1 MYLKPIF
8 MKLKFLSFA
17 VLLTFQLSN
26 AQYTDIVNSNR
37 PSESMSAFAVGITV
51 IQLEGG
57 LGYINEKDNTF
68 AVDTLDY
75 KANGVMGD
83 LNVRYGFFKE
93 QLEVLLELSY
103 QKDSQVFSNRERGRS
118 GLKSSTIGLKYLV
131 YDPFK
136 FYEENVNLYSWKA
149 NHKFKMS
156 QLIPIVAVYGG
167 MNLNFSNNKFLIGA
181 EELAIVSPKLM
192 LITQNI
198 FGEQIVFIT
207 NTFLDKMVTEGQQ
220 LGYLL
225 TATKGFNERWSAFA
239 EYKGLSN
246 KFYKDNFISA
256 GGAYLL
262 NGNLQIDAS
271 ISKSLKDSPSIMYG
285 GIGVTWR
292 SDTNYKDHLI
302 ESPDKNK
309 ADKAKKDKKKK
320 NNEKKMLDKLPKS
333 NEKEE

>member
-1 MYLKPIF
+1 MNF
-8 MKLKFLSFA
+8 KLLISL
-17 VLLTFQLSN
+17 LLTSHLFY

-37 PSESMSAFAVGITV
+37 PSESMSAFAVGRTV

-68 AVDTLDY
+68 EVDSLDY
-75 KANGVMGD
+75 KANGVVGD

-93 QLEVLLELSY
+93 ELEAILELSY
-103 QKDSQVFSNRERGRS
+103 QNDTQEFSVRDRS
-118 GLKSSTIGLKYLV
+118 RNGLKSSTVGLKYLV
-131 YDPFK
+131 YDPYK
-136 FYEENVNLYSWKA
+136 FYEETVNLYSWKA
-149 NHKFKMS
+149 NHKFKMN

-167 MNLNFSNNKFLIGA
+167 MNLNFTNNKFLIGA

-198 FGEQIVFIT
+198 FGKQIVFIT
-207 NTFLDKMVTEGQQ
+207 NTFLDKMITSGQQ

-225 TATKGFNERWSAFA
+225 TITKGFNERWSAFA
-239 EYKGLSN
+239 EFKGLSN
-246 KFYKDNFISA
+246 KYYKDNFFSA

-262 NGNLQIDAS
+262 HGNLQVDAS
-271 ISKSLKDSPSIMYG
+271 ISKSLKDSPSILYG
-285 GIGVTWR
+285 GIGITWR

-302 ESPDKNK
+302 KTPEKNK
-309 ADKAKKDKKKK
+309 ADKAKKEKKKK
-320 NNEKKMLDKLPKS
+320 NNEKKMLNKLPKS

>member
-1 MYLKPIF
+1 
-8 MKLKFLSFA
+8 MKLKLFCFI
-17 VLLTFQLSN
+17 VLLTFQYN
-26 AQYTDIVNSNR
+26 YAQYTDIVNSNR
-37 PSESMSAFAVGITV
+37 PSESMSAFAVGRTV

-68 AVDTLDY
+68 VVDTLDY
-75 KANGVMGD
+75 KANGVVGD

-93 QLEVLLELSY
+93 QLEAILELSY
-103 QKDSQVFSNRERGRS
+103 QKDKQEFSVRDRS
-118 GLKSSTIGLKYLV
+118 RNGLKSSTIGLKYLV
-131 YDPFK
+131 YDPYK
-136 FYEENVNLYSWKA
+136 FYEETVNLYSWKA
-149 NHKFKMS
+149 NQKFKMS

-167 MNLNFSNNKFLIGA
+167 MNLNFTNNKFLIGA

-198 FGEQIVFIT
+198 FGKQIVFIT
-207 NTFLDKMVTEGQQ
+207 NTFLDKIATSGQQ

-225 TATKGFNERWSAFA
+225 TLTKGFNDRWSAFA
-239 EYKGLSN
+239 EFKGLSN

-262 NGNLQIDAS
+262 HGNLQIDAS
-271 ISKSLKDSPSIMYG
+271 ISKSLKDSPSILYG
-285 GIGVTWR
+285 GVGVTWR

-302 ESPDKNK
+302 KTPEKYKN
-309 ADKAKKDKKKK
+309 DKAKKEKKKK

>member
-8 MKLKFLSFA
+8 MKLKFLSFIA
-17 VLLTFQLSN
+17 LLTFQLSN

-37 PSESMSAFAVGITV
+37 PSESMSAFAVGRTV

-57 LGYINEKDNTF
+57 FGFINEKDNTF
-68 AVDTLDY
+68 AVNTLDY
-75 KANGVMGD
+75 KANGVVAD

-93 QLEVLLELSY
+93 QLEAVLELSH
-103 QKDSQVFSNRERGRS
+103 QRDTQEFSDRDRS
-118 GLKSSTIGLKYLV
+118 RNGLKVSTIGLKYLV
-131 YDPFK
+131 YDPYK

-149 NHKFKMS
+149 NQKFKMS

-181 EELAIVSPKLM
+181 EELAIISPKLM

-198 FGEQIVFIT
+198 FGEQLVFIT
-207 NTFLDKMVTEGQQ
+207 NTFLDKIATEGQQ

-225 TATKGFNERWSAFA
+225 TLTKGFNERWSAFT
-239 EYKGLSN
+239 EIKGLSN

-262 NGNLQIDAS
+262 LGNLQIDAS
-271 ISKSLKDSPSIMYG
+271 ISKSLKNSPSIMYG
-285 GIGVTWR
+285 GIGLTWR
-292 SDTNYKDHLI
+292 SDSNYKDHLI
-302 ESPDKNK
+302 KSPEKNK
-309 ADKAKKDKKKK
+309 ADKAKKEKKKK